1 MDEVP
6 EVKLCAVGNEL
17 EAAMIVNL
25 LQEDEIAARSDAS
38 PASSVFGGLPFEPG
52 HVIFVPASAAE
63 RAWKILSDHPHFKG
77 VRRAE
82 SSA

>member
-1 MDEVP
+1 MDEVH
-6 EVKLCAVGNEL
+6 EIKLCAVGNEL
-17 EAAMIVNL
+17 EAAMILNML
-25 LQEDEIAARSDAS
+25 HEEGIAARGDSS

-52 HVIFVPASAAE
+52 HEIYVPASMAE

-82 SSA
+82 